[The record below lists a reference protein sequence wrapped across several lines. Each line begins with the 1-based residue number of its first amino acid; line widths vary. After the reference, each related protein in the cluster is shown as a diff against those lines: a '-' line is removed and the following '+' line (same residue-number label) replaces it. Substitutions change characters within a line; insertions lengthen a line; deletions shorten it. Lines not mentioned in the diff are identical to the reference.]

1 MPKIPSSSVD
11 PEPDENDNN
20 PIRQWLLD
28 ERARYEAQQV
38 ARAAARVSAGRRVW
52 WILAARGWWVLVLP
66 LLVLAGCAGN
76 ATPQI
81 VREEVPVTVVVER
94 TIERTVEVTREVTR
108 VITATPTP
116 RPTAT
121 PAPTAAPTPVVAV
134 PAGWI
139 TYTHPAGVFT
149 VSAPA
154 GTRAANEGEAGSLLT
169 FPDGGGVVILLV
181 AAGAGT
187 VGNEADIDALVQ
199 AVLSAENALDTV
211 RVLDRGSWTTPVP
224 ANYAELAIT
233 DYVYKTTS
241 YNLHMEVPIG
251 RASYFAV
258 NLLTRHRA
266 TDADKAQ
273 LGTILT
279 TLRAG
284 R

>member
-1 MPKIPSSSVD
+1 MPKTPSSSVED
-11 PEPDENDNN
+11 PDDDN
-20 PIRQWLLD
+20 PIRQWLAD
-28 ERARYEAQQV
+28 EQARYEARLV
-38 ARAAARVSAGRRVW
+38 ARVAARVNAGRRVW
-52 WILAARGWWVLVLP
+52 WVLTARGWWVLVLP
-66 LLVLAGCAGN
+66 MLILAGCAGS

-81 VREEVPVTVVVER
+81 VREEVPVTVIV
-94 TIERTVEVTREVTR
+94 ERTVEVMREVTR

-116 RPTAT
+116 RPTAA
-121 PAPTAAPTPVVAV
+121 PAPTTTPTPAVAV

-139 TYTHPAGVFT
+139 TYTHPAGIFM
-149 VSAPA
+149 VSVPA
-154 GTRAANEGEAGSLLT
+154 GTRAANEAETGSLLI

-181 AAGAGT
+181 AAGAGM
-187 VGNEADIDALVQ
+187 VGDEADIDALVQ

-211 RVLDRGSWTTPVP
+211 RVLDRGSWSAPVP

-233 DYVYKTTS
+233 DYVHKTTS
-241 YNLHMEVPIG
+241 YNLHLEVPTN

-266 TDADKAQ
+266 TDAEKAQ
-273 LGTILT
+273 LGTILA